1 MMISGSGS
9 SNKEL
14 IRLEKRVDYRFEDN
28 FIRDALVSFEPYRIY
43 ISALEGSKNDFLER
57 AADLSDY
64 VDVLISS
71 NKVEVLGDV
80 TFDLDVDRKRIFLV
94 DYARALSDVLEAYSC
109 AEEFYPE
116 RELPGFKIFTYVK
129 NKDINSLRKL
139 FDLDGRLNEEYLDSL
154 FNRMVRRHV
163 SSDTLEYIEEIKV
176 ATLVYLG
183 YTASRL
189 DGFYND
195 SSLKKYVV
203 CTFRGRFWDYIQRYC
218 PGT

>member
-80 TFDLDVDRKRIFLV
+80 TF
-94 DYARALSDVLEAYSC
+94 
-109 AEEFYPE
+109 EE
-116 RELPGFKIFTYVK
+116 G
-129 NKDINSLRKL
+129 DI
-139 FDLDGRLNEEYLDSL
+139 
-154 FNRMVRRHV
+154 
-163 SSDTLEYIEEIKV
+163 
-176 ATLVYLG
+176 
-183 YTASRL
+183 
-189 DGFYND
+189 
-195 SSLKKYVV
+195 
-203 CTFRGRFWDYIQRYC
+203 
-218 PGT
+218 